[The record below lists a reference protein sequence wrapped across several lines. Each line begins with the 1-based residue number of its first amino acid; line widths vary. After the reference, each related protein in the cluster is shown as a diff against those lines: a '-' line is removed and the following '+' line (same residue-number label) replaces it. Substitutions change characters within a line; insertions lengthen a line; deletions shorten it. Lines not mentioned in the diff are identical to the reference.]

1 MLSVAHMPSDFHPL
15 VLIHADLVGVT
26 ELAKI
31 LDSLADGKSTEALVG
46 SNEVKTAALVIQVV
60 ECEGLFAEVDDALH
74 WYLTKE
80 MAANH
85 ASDLIGFVSR
95 NELSGSVILE
105 NGILDETPIKVT
117 VGEFDDAFFTDS
129 ALQ

>member
-26 ELAKI
+26 E
-31 LDSLADGKSTEALVG
+31 
-46 SNEVKTAALVIQVV
+46 
-60 ECEGLFAEVDDALH
+60 
-74 WYLTKE
+74 E